1 MPLLLIALAVLAL
14 LILMIV
20 FRLNAFL
27 ALILVALGLG
37 IAEGMPVKDAI
48 TSVQNG
54 IGSTLGSI
62 ALIIGFGS
70 MLGTLISDSGAA
82 QRISLSLIKKFG
94 IRHIQWAMILTGFV
108 VGLPMFYNAGFI
120 LLIPLVFS
128 IAASTGL
135 PLLYVGIPM
144 AAALS
149 VTHGYLPPHP
159 GPTSIAVI
167 YKADMGL
174 TLIYGLIVAVP
185 AIIIAGPIFTRFLT
199 KYKASPP
206 AGLAPPRIFTND
218 EMPGYGVSFFT
229 AVFPVLLMAVATL
242 ANAVLP
248 VESTVR
254 KTLDFVGDPAIA
266 LLLSV
271 FVALYTL
278 GLSRGRKMD
287 DLMSLLTG
295 SVSSIAMIMLII
307 GGGGALKQ
315 VLVDS
320 GVGNYITA
328 LVRDM
333 SLSPLVL
340 AWSIAALLRV
350 CLGSATVAAITT
362 AGITLPMIAATGA
375 SPELMVLSTGAGSLM
390 FSHVNDPGFWMFK
403 EYFSLSI
410 ADTIATWSIME
421 TLVSVIGLLGVLGL
435 NAFIG

>member
-1 MPLLLIALAVLAL
+1 MPLLLVAAAVLL
-14 LILMIV
+14 LLVLMIV

-27 ALILVALGLG
+27 SLILVALGLG

-54 IGSTLGSI
+54 VGSTLGSI

-70 MLGTLISDSGAA
+70 MLGSLISESGAA
-82 QRISLSLIKKFG
+82 QRISISLIRQFG
-94 IRHIQWAMILTGFV
+94 LKNIQWAMVLTGFV

-159 GPTSIAVI
+159 GPTSIAVL
-167 YKADMGL
+167 YKADIGL
-174 TLIYGLIVAVP
+174 TLVYGIIVSIP
-185 AIIIAGPIFTRFLT
+185 AIIIAGPIFSRFIK

-206 AGLAPPRIFTND
+206 PGLAAPKVFTEA
-218 EMPGYGVSFFT
+218 EMPGYSISLFT
-229 AVFPVLLMAVATL
+229 AIFPVLLMALATVF
-242 ANAVLP
+242 AAVLP
-248 VESTVR
+248 ETSALR
-254 KTLDFVGDPAIA
+254 RTLDFVGDPAIA

-271 FVALYTL
+271 LLAIYTL
-278 GLSRGRKMD
+278 GLSRGKKMEEI
-287 DLMSLLTG
+287 MSSITG
-295 SVSSIAMIMLII
+295 SISSIAMIMLII

-320 GVGNYITA
+320 GVGDYITS
-328 LVRDM
+328 LVSDM
-333 SLSPLVL
+333 ALSPLFL
-340 AWSIAALLRV
+340 AWSVAAVLRV

-362 AGITLPMIAATGA
+362 AGIALPVIAATGV
-375 SPELMVLSTGAGSLM
+375 SPELMVLATGAGSLM

-410 ADTIATWSIME
+410 PHTMATWSIME
-421 TLVSVIGLLGVLGL
+421 TLVSVIGLLGVLLL
-435 NAFIG
+435 NMVI